1 VSWIPDRYRELRS
14 RLRPERLEDDVDE
27 ELAFH
32 LRQRAADLETD
43 GLPPDV
49 AWDEALR
56 RFGNVTQF
64 REEMLAIDTSV
75 LKERRRMEVFDSI
88 RRETRYSLRALAR
101 APVFTI
107 VAVLTLG
114 AGIGA
119 TTSIFT
125 LIDSIVLRPLPYP
138 DQDRLVQLRHAVPGV
153 NEGDT
158 WGNSVASYFHYL
170 DNNRTLEAQGAY
182 STSVYNL
189 ALEGGAERV
198 TGASVTPSLFDVLGI
213 RAERGR
219 LFTDDDVYEGAEP
232 IAVIG
237 WELWQT
243 QYGGDPGIV
252 GRTVQIN
259 SVPVTVIGVV
269 PAGTSLPITGH
280 TTNVWRPFF
289 LNRSQPAVNSHWVG
303 TYAKLLPGVTPEGAQ
318 ADIQRLTAELPEI
331 FPGAYGAAFME
342 TSGFRADVITVRELV
357 LGGVDRI
364 LWLLLGAVAL
374 VLLIACANV
383 ANLLLVRAEA
393 RRREQTVRAA
403 MGAERAHFAMHY
415 LTESLLLAIAA
426 GAFGVLLA
434 FGALKVMVATAP
446 ATLPRLDQVAL
457 SGTGLMFALILALAT
472 GLVFGIVPALRSHTN
487 FDELRE
493 SGRGMTTS
501 RKRRLVHGTLVVAQ
515 VGVAV
520 VLLAAGGLMLQSF
533 MNLRNVDSGIDEQ
546 NVLTFQIFM
555 PGSRYPTYQELYNF
569 EQEFAR
575 GIRALPG
582 VETVGTTTM
591 LPLSG
596 AGGCSYTVAENQV
609 FGPGVEPPC
618 LATIFI
624 MPGYFEA
631 MRIPVQG
638 DVFTASDVER
648 RTGGVVVSRALAERT
663 WPGEDPIGKGIISYQ
678 DGPPWYR
685 VIGVAD
691 DVRARGLD
699 QPPEEAVYYP
709 VLSIEGAQQIGPFRG
724 PTYVVRTASAD
735 PMQLREPIR
744 QLLVSMDPEVP
755 MANPRTM
762 EEVVMTSPTMARATF
777 TMTLLG
783 ISAAMALFLSAVGLY
798 GVIAYLVGRRRA
810 EIGVRMALGARVT
823 EVARLVVLQSVR
835 LTAVGIV
842 VGVGVALLSTR
853 VLASLLFEVQPADPL
868 TLMMVSALLLL
879 VAVLASA
886 IPAHRAARTD
896 PSEAL
901 RAD

>member
-1 VSWIPDRYRELRS
+1 MSWIPDRYREMRS
-14 RLRPERLEDDVDE
+14 LLRPDRIEDDVEE

-32 LRQRAADLETD
+32 LEQRTADLEAA
-43 GLPPDV
+43 GLGPQQ
-49 AWDEALR
+49 AREEALR
-56 RFGNVTQF
+56 RFGDVAYFRSVTC
-64 REEMLAIDTSV
+64 AIDTSIQ
-75 LKERRRMEVFDSI
+75 KERRRMELFESV
-88 RRETRYSLRALAR
+88 RRETRHSLRALAR
-101 APVFTI
+101 APVFTV

-114 AGIGA
+114 VGIGA

-170 DNNRTLEAQGAY
+170 DNNRTLESQGAF
-182 STSVYNL
+182 SPGVYNL

-198 TGASVTPSLFDVLGI
+198 TGASVTPSLFGVLGI
-213 RAERGR
+213 RAARGR
-219 LFTDDDVYEGAEP
+219 LFTDDDVHEGAEP
-232 IAVIG
+232 VAVLG

-243 QYGGDPGIV
+243 QYGGDPGII
-252 GRTVQIN
+252 GRTIQIN
-259 SVPVTVIGVV
+259 SAPVTVLGVL

-289 LNRSQPAVNSHWVG
+289 LDRAQPPVNSHWVG
-303 TYAKLLPGVTPEGAQ
+303 TYAKLLPGVMPEAAQ
-318 ADIQRLTAELPEI
+318 SDIQRLTAELPER
-331 FPGAYGAAFME
+331 FPGAYGSAFME

-364 LWLLLGAVAL
+364 LWLLLGAVAV

-383 ANLLLVRAEA
+383 ANLLLVRAET

-403 MGAERAHFAMHY
+403 MGAERAHFAVHY
-415 LTESLLLAIAA
+415 LTESLLLALA
-426 GAFGVLLA
+426 GGVLGVLLA
-434 FGALKVMVATAP
+434 YGALRVMIATAP
-446 ATLPRLDQVAL
+446 TTLPRLDEVAL
-457 SGTGLMFALILALAT
+457 SGTGLLFAVALALLT
-472 GLVFGIVPALRSHTN
+472 GLVFGLVPALRSRTN
-487 FDELRE
+487 FGELRE
-493 SGRGMTTS
+493 SGRGMTMS
-501 RKRRLVHGTLVVAQ
+501 RQQRFVHGTLVVGQ
-515 VGVAV
+515 VGLAV

-533 MNLRNVDSGIDEQ
+533 LNLRNVESGIDEQ

-555 PGSRYPTYQELYNF
+555 PGARYPTHQEIFSF

-596 AGGCSYTVAENQV
+596 AGGCSYTVAEGQV
-609 FGPGVEPPC
+609 FAPGENPPC

-631 MRIPVQG
+631 LRIRVQG
-638 DVFTASDVER
+638 DVFTDSDVER

-663 WPGEDPIGKGIISYQ
+663 WPGEDPIGRGIISYQ

-699 QPPEEAVYYP
+699 EPAVEAVYYP
-709 VLSIEGAQQIGPFRG
+709 VLSLEGAQQIGPFRG

-744 QLLVSMDPEVP
+744 QLLLSMDPEVP

-762 EEVVMTSPTMARATF
+762 EEVLMTSPTMARTTF

-835 LTAVGIV
+835 LTAAGIIVGIA
-842 VGVGVALLSTR
+842 VALLTTR
-853 VLASLLFEVQPADPL
+853 VLASLLFGVQPADPV
-868 TLMMVSALLLL
+868 TLMAVSALLLL

-886 IPAHRAARTD
+886 IPARRAARTD